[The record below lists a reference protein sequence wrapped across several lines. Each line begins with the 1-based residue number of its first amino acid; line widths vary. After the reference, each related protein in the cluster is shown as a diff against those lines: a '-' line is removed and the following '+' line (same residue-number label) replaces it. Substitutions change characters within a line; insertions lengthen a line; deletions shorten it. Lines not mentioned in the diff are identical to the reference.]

1 MASFL
6 IYRKQ
11 PKLHEI
17 HKSLVEGNLNPNFQ
31 EVDDLEFI
39 TLTIAEGGLDVI
51 ISFNH
56 QNHRVNCQVV
66 TVSNQ
71 SQFAYYESFFHQ
83 AVTGKELLG
92 WWFTTCR
99 DISSRVEAARAIELA
114 FA

>member
-1 MASFL
+1 MVSFL

-11 PKLHEI
+11 PKLHDVY
-17 HKSLVEGNLNPNFQ
+17 KSLVEGNLNPKFQ

-39 TLTIAEGGLDVI
+39 SLTIAQGALDVI
-51 ISFNH
+51 ISFNN
-56 QNHRVNCQVV
+56 QNRRINCQVV

-83 AVTGKELLG
+83 EVTGKELLS

-99 DISSRVEAARAIELA
+99 DINGRVEAARAIELA